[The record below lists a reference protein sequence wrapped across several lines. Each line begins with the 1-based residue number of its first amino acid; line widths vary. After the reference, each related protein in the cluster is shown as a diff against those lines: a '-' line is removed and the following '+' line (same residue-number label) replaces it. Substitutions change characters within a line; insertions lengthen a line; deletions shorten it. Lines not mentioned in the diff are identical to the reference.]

1 MKKLTFRICRGEC
14 FAQRG
19 GDGQTRGASMQSIL
33 AWQNCLREGLYK
45 KPFRHGCMTDELRA
59 CALSTVL
66 RPQNGNAP
74 HSLLIAGGAGR
85 WRDRRCGAQL
95 TAGGAGRWLIGGAER
110 Y

>member
-19 GDGQTRGASMQSIL
+19 GGQTRGASMQSIL

-45 KPFRHGCMTDELRA
+45 KPFWHGCMTDELRA

-85 WRDRRCGAQL
+85 WR
-95 TAGGAGRWLIGGAER
+95 IGGAER